1 MPRFVLIPLIVACGL
16 FMENMDST
24 IITTSLPVIAED
36 LHQNPL
42 ALNLALTS
50 YLVSLA
56 VFIPISGWVAD
67 RYGSRSVFA
76 AAIVVF
82 VGGSLL
88 CAASNGLV
96 VFVAARFLQGIG
108 GAMMVPV
115 GRLVLLRTVPKN
127 ELVAALNYLTIPAL
141 MGPVIG
147 PPLGGFITLNFSW
160 RWVFL
165 INLPIGM
172 LGFFLVLRFIP
183 NIREPEIHSLD
194 VRGFLLSGL
203 GLSVL
208 VLGLSMLGR
217 HLVSGEIPT
226 VCVVAGVLALGAYVW
241 HARRAEH
248 PLINLNLL
256 DVATF
261 NTGVVGGGLFRIG
274 VGATPFLL
282 PLLLQLGFGLNP
294 FQSGLLTCASAMG
307 AMFMKTFTVR
317 ILKRFGFR
325 RVLTVNAVLASCAT
339 AGYGLFV
346 ASTPHFVI
354 IAVLLFS
361 GCLRS
366 LQFTGLNAIS
376 YADISRQTMS
386 QATSLSS
393 MAQRLCQSLGVVV
406 GAFVVQAASSVHGHA
421 VIETSDFWPAFL
433 ALGAIAASSLLFH
446 VRLSADA
453 GAEVSG
459 HAGAGG

>member
-1 MPRFVLIPLIVACGL
+1 MSRFVLIPLIVACAL

-24 IITTSLPVIAED
+24 IITTSLPVIAQD

-82 VGGSLL
+82 MAGSLL
-88 CAASNGLV
+88 CAASSGLAA
-96 VFVAARFLQGIG
+96 FVAARFLQGIG

-127 ELVAALNYLTIPAL
+127 ELIAALNYLTIPAL
-141 MGPVIG
+141 LGPVMG
-147 PPLGGFITLNFSW
+147 PPLGGFITLHFNW

-172 LGFFLVLRFIP
+172 LGLLLVLRYIP
-183 NIREPEIHSLD
+183 NIREPGIHSLD
-194 VRGFLLSGL
+194 LRGFLLSGI

-217 HLVSGEIPT
+217 HLVSGEIP
-226 VCVVAGVLALGAYVW
+226 VICVVAGVLALGAYVW
-241 HARRAEH
+241 HARRTEH

-256 DVATF
+256 NIATF
-261 NTGVVGGGLFRIG
+261 KTGVIGGGLFRIG

-282 PLLLQLGFGLNP
+282 PLMLQLGFGLNP
-294 FQSGLLTCASAMG
+294 FQSGLLTCASAVG
-307 AMFMKTFTVR
+307 AMFMKTLTVR
-317 ILKRFGFR
+317 ILRRYGFR
-325 RVLTVNAVLASCAT
+325 RVLMVNAVLAACAT
-339 AGYGLFV
+339 AGYGLFT
-346 ASTPHFVI
+346 AGTPHFVI

-376 YADISRQTMS
+376 FADVSRQTMS

-393 MAQRLCQSLGVVV
+393 MAQRLCQSLGVVT
-406 GAFVVQAASSVHGHA
+406 GAFVVQAASSLHGHA
-421 VIETSDFWPAFL
+421 IIEASDFWPAFL
-433 ALGAIAASSLLFH
+433 ALGAIAAGSLLFH
-446 VRLSADA
+446 VRLRADA

-459 HAGAGG
+459 HGAGGG